1 MGVWQNMEKDIIEEL
16 EEIYEKFSSQG
27 DNIISALQEMQRV
40 IGFLPEEAVY
50 WFAERSGI
58 PASKFFGIATFYSQF
73 HLNPR
78 GKNIITACCGTVC
91 HVKGADRIIA
101 RLRDE
106 LSLKVDQTTTKDGE
120 FTLENVNCVGACSI
134 APIVIINEK
143 VFGKM
148 NPDKAVKNIKD
159 YRE

>member
-1 MGVWQNMEKDIIEEL
+1 MEKDIIEEL